1 MKIAIVGLGLIG
13 GSLCKALSAKTSHK
27 CYGIDTDRNTIQAAI
42 HDGAILKAISESEL
56 SEMDVTVVCLHPKQT
71 VEFILA
77 NKKNFKEGSIVVD
90 SCGVKGSIVS
100 AVFAELEKERVH
112 FIGCHPMAGREFSGY
127 AYSLATLFE
136 KASLI
141 ITPNGSTPAFLV
153 EIVKDTAAVLGFGK
167 VVVST
172 PEEHDRTIAFTS
184 QLAHVVSNAYIKSP
198 TLRNQSG
205 FSAGSFQDLTRVA
218 KLNEDMWTDLFIMN
232 KSALLNEIDVLLEN
246 LEKYRQAI
254 ENEDSDEL
262 KELLRE
268 GKILKENS
276 NS

>member
-13 GSLCKALSAKTSHK
+13 GSLCKAFSAKTSHK
-27 CYGIDTDRNTIQAAI
+27 CYGIDTDLITIQAAI
-42 HDGAILKAISESEL
+42 HDGAILKAISTEEL
-56 SEMDVTVVCLHPKQT
+56 LEMDLTIVCLHPKQT

-77 NKKNFKEGSIVVD
+77 NKKNFKEGSVVAD

-100 AVFAELEKERVH
+100 AVSAELEKEQVY

-127 AYSLATLFE
+127 DYSLPTLFE

-153 EIVKDTAAVLGFGK
+153 ETVKDTAAALGFGK

-232 KSALLNEIDVLLEN
+232 KCALLDEINILLGN
-246 LEKYRQAI
+246 LEKYKQAI
-254 ENEDSDEL
+254 ENEDSDTL

-268 GKILKENS
+268 GRILKEQS
-276 NS
+276 NC